1 MNVSKLDTSVGL
13 LPFLK
18 LLSLNKVKKRQNQ
31 PVLIRCL
38 CDQSVIDTQYFIY
51 DTPKEKNILGIISI
65 FHSKSDPWNMKGY
78 PFYL

>member
-38 CDQSVIDTQYFIY
+38 CDQSVIETQYSFM
-51 DTPKEKNILGIISI
+51 THPKKKYSWHHKYFSLKI
-65 FHSKSDPWNMKGY
+65 
-78 PFYL
+78 